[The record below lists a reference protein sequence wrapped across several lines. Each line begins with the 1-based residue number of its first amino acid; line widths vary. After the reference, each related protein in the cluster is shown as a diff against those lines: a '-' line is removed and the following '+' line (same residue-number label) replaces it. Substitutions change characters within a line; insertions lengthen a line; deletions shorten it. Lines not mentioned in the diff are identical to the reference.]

1 MYKVFLVDDE
11 IVIREGIRNSFPWE
25 SCDFTLVGEA
35 PDGEI
40 ALQIMQDVKPDILI
54 TDIRMPF
61 MDGMQLCE
69 AVSHTM
75 PWVQIVILSGYDDF
89 TYAQQ
94 AISLGVKE
102 YLLKPVSAQ
111 ELLEVLERIAGRI
124 RDERRQQADIL
135 RIKRQFATNSAFLRE
150 KLLGEAL
157 EGVKGTQ
164 NVRMLLDRAR
174 SLNLSLLANRYL
186 VMLVCPHAGEEK
198 RALAQSALYRL
209 AEGSGDAVNACEV
222 ASGFAL
228 IVMGDDDGDLEERAY
243 GFAQAAL
250 YEVERATGDGAQIYI
265 GEAVSDVTEL
275 PRSYQAA
282 QMVRRAM
289 ELSPDPEKRRIMGVH
304 DVGPLPSEKLINLD
318 VLPLSERLQY
328 ANREDVDKILGEYI
342 SSMGAAAIHSV
353 MMVNFLYVEI
363 LMAASRIIKE
373 SGGEPR
379 AIIDARMWEQNLFA
393 SSLEPQDVIPVARE
407 VLEKA
412 IAFRDAQS
420 STRYNA
426 VINKARAYLA
436 REYQNSG
443 ITLNDVA
450 SHVCMSNSHFCTIF
464 SQEVGVTF
472 TEYLTTL
479 RMNRAKELLRTT
491 QMRSSDIAYAVGYND
506 PHYFSY
512 LFKKHTGVTPRD
524 YRKERQE
531 PGAEAGK

>member
-11 IVIREGIRNSFPWE
+11 IVIRENIRNSFPWE
-25 SCDFTLVGEA
+25 GNGGSEFSLAGEA

-40 ALQIMQDVKPDILI
+40 ALQMMQDVKPDILI

-89 TYAQQ
+89 AYAQQ

-124 RDERRQQADIL
+124 RENRRTQADLL
-135 RIKRQFATNSAFLRE
+135 RIKRQLASSSAFLRE
-150 KLLGEAL
+150 KLLSEAL
-157 EGVKGTQ
+157 GGVRGEE
-164 NVRMLLDRAR
+164 NVQSLLERAR
-174 SLNLSLLANRYL
+174 ALNLSLLAKRYL
-186 VMLVCPHAGEEK
+186 VILACPRGGEEG
-198 RALAQSALYRL
+198 RTLAQSALYRL
-209 AEGSGDAVNACEV
+209 ADGSGDAVHACE
-222 ASGFAL
+222 AQGAFAL
-228 IVMGDDDGDLEERAY
+228 IVLGDSDEDLEERAY

-250 YEVERATGDGAQIYI
+250 YEVERATGKSAHMCI
-265 GEAVSDVTEL
+265 GEAVESLSEL
-275 PRSYQAA
+275 PRSCHSA
-282 QMVRRAM
+282 QRVRRAM
-289 ELSPDPEKRRIMGVH
+289 ELSSDAEKRRIMGVR
-304 DVGPLPSEKLINLD
+304 DMEALPPAAPAINLD
-318 VLPLSERLQY
+318 VSPLSERLQY
-328 ANREDVDKILGEYI
+328 ANREDVEGILKDYI
-342 SSMGAAAIHSV
+342 ASMGSAAIHSV

-373 SGGEPR
+373 AGGEPR
-379 AIIDARMWEQNLFA
+379 EVIDAKLWEDNLF
-393 SSLEPQDVIPVARE
+393 SSAPEPEEVIPLARE

-412 IAFRDAQS
+412 IAFREEQS
-420 STRYNA
+420 ATRYNA

-443 ITLNDVA
+443 VTLNDVS

-464 SQEVGVTF
+464 SQEMGVTF
-472 TEYLTTL
+472 TEYLTEL

-512 LFKKHTGVTPRD
+512 LFKKHTGMTPRD
-524 YRKERQE
+524 FRR
-531 PGAEAGK
+531 EAQGT

>member
-11 IVIREGIRNSFPWE
+11 IVIREGIRNNFPWE
-25 SCDFTLVGEA
+25 GSDFSLAGEA

-40 ALQIMQDVKPDILI
+40 ALQMMQDVKPDILI

-89 TYAQQ
+89 SYAQQ

-111 ELLEVLERIAGRI
+111 ELLEVLERIGARI
-124 RDERRQQADIL
+124 REERRQQADLL
-135 RIKRQFATNSAFLRE
+135 RIKRQFASNSGFLKE
-150 KLLGEAL
+150 KLLVEAL
-157 EGVKGTQ
+157 NGAKSAEAAT
-164 NVRMLLDRAR
+164 RMLERAR
-174 SLNLSLLANRYL
+174 GLNFSLLAKRYL
-186 VMLVCPHAGEEK
+186 VILARARGGEEG
-198 RALAQSALYRL
+198 RALAQSILYRL
-209 AEGSGDAVNACEV
+209 ADGSGDAVHACE
-222 ASGFAL
+222 APGGFAL
-228 IVMGDDDGDLEERAY
+228 IVMGDSDDDLEERAY
-243 GFAQAAL
+243 GFSQAAL
-250 YEVERATGDGAQIYI
+250 YEIERASGTTAQMCI
-265 GEAVSDVTEL
+265 GEAVGDFSEL
-275 PRSYQAA
+275 PRSYQSA

-289 ELSPDPEKRRIMGVH
+289 DESPDKEKRRIMGAR
-304 DVGPLPSEKLINLD
+304 DVGMQPMDALINLD

-328 ANREDVDKILGEYI
+328 ANREDVEKILNEYI
-342 SSMGAAAIHSV
+342 HSMGSAAIHSV

-379 AIIDARMWEQNLFA
+379 EVIDEEMWEQSLF
-393 SSLEPQDVIPVARE
+393 STMHDPQEVIPVAKE

-412 IAFRDAQS
+412 IAFREQQS
-420 STRYNA
+420 STRYNGT
-426 VINKARAYLA
+426 INKARAYLA

-443 ITLNDVA
+443 VTLNDVA

-472 TEYLTTL
+472 TEYLTNL
-479 RMNRAKELLRTT
+479 RMSRAKELLRTT
-491 QMRSSDIAYAVGYND
+491 KLRSSDIAYAVGYND

-512 LFKKHTGVTPRD
+512 LFKKHTGLTPRD
-524 YRKERQE
+524 YRKESSERM
-531 PGAEAGK
+531 

>member
-25 SCDFTLVGEA
+25 GNGGSEFSLAGEA

-40 ALQIMQDVKPDILI
+40 ALQMMQDVKPDILI

-89 TYAQQ
+89 SYAQQ

-124 RDERRQQADIL
+124 REERRLQADIL
-135 RIKRQFATNSAFLRE
+135 RIKRQFASSSAFLRE
-150 KLLGEAL
+150 KLLSEAL
-157 EGVKGTQ
+157 GGVKGTENISQ
-164 NVRMLLDRAR
+164 LLERAR
-174 SLNLSLLANRYL
+174 ALNLSLLANRYL
-186 VMLVCPHAGEEK
+186 VILACPGGGEEG
-198 RALAQSALYRL
+198 RTLAQSALYRL
-209 AEGSGDAVNACEV
+209 ADGSGEAVHACEV
-222 ASGFAL
+222 SGGFAL
-228 IVMGDDDGDLEERAY
+228 IVMGDTDEDLEERAY
-243 GFAQAAL
+243 GCARAAL
-250 YEVERATGDGAQIYI
+250 YEVERATGKSARMCI
-265 GEAVSDVTEL
+265 GEAVTNIAEL
-275 PRSYQAA
+275 PRSLHAA

-289 ELSPDPEKRRIMGVH
+289 DVSPDSEKRRIMGVR
-304 DVGPLPSEKLINLD
+304 DMGPLPAERIINLD

-328 ANREDVDKILGEYI
+328 ANRDDVEKILSEYI
-342 SSMGAAAIHSV
+342 ASMGSAAIHSV

-379 AIIDARMWEQNLFA
+379 EVVDERMWEQNLFGD
-393 SSLEPQDVIPVARE
+393 SPEPEEIIPLARE

-412 IAFRDAQS
+412 IAFRDEQS

-443 ITLNDVA
+443 VTLNDVS

-464 SQEVGVTF
+464 SQEMGVTF
-472 TEYLTTL
+472 TEYLTNL
-479 RMNRAKELLRTT
+479 RMNKAKELLRTT
-491 QMRSSDIAYAVGYND
+491 QMRSSDVAYAVGYND

-524 YRKERQE
+524 YRKEAQ
-531 PGAEAGK
+531 G

>member
-11 IVIREGIRNSFPWE
+11 IVIRENIRNSFPWE
-25 SCDFTLVGEA
+25 GNGGGEFSLVGEA

-40 ALQIMQDVKPDILI
+40 ALQMMQDVKPDILI

-89 TYAQQ
+89 AYAQQ

-124 RDERRQQADIL
+124 REERRLQADIL
-135 RIKRQFATNSAFLRE
+135 RIKRQFASSSAFLRE

-157 EGVKGTQ
+157 AGVRGAENAK
-164 NVRMLLDRAR
+164 NLLERAR
-174 SLNLSLLANRYL
+174 ALNLSLLANRYL
-186 VMLVCPHAGEEK
+186 VILACPGGGEEG
-198 RALAQSALYRL
+198 RTLAQNALYRL
-209 AEGSGDAVNACEV
+209 ADGSGDAVHACED
-222 ASGFAL
+222 SGGFAL
-228 IVMGDDDGDLEERAY
+228 IVMGDTDEDLEERAY

-250 YEVERATGDGAQIYI
+250 YEVERATGKNARMCI
-265 GEAVSDVTEL
+265 GEAVTDIADL
-275 PRSYQAA
+275 PRSLRAA

-289 ELSPDPEKRRIMGVH
+289 DVSPDPEKRRIVGARDMGTLS
-304 DVGPLPSEKLINLD
+304 PAEPAINLD
-318 VLPLSERLQY
+318 VSPLSERLQY
-328 ANREDVDKILGEYI
+328 ANRGDVEKILGEYI
-342 SSMGAAAIHSV
+342 ASMGSAAIHSV

-363 LMAASRIIKE
+363 LRAASRIVRE

-379 AIIDARMWEQNLFA
+379 EVIDGRMWEQNLFGDA
-393 SSLEPQDVIPVARE
+393 LQPEEIIPLARE

-412 IAFRDAQS
+412 IAFRDEQS

-443 ITLNDVA
+443 VTLNDVS

-464 SQEVGVTF
+464 SQEMGVTF
-472 TEYLTTL
+472 TEYLTNL
-479 RMNRAKELLRTT
+479 RMSKAKELLRTT
-491 QMRSSDIAYAVGYND
+491 QMRSSDVAYAVGYND

-524 YRKERQE
+524 YRKEAQ
-531 PGAEAGK
+531 GT

>member
-25 SCDFTLVGEA
+25 ENGFTLVGEA
-35 PDGEI
+35 PDGEL
-40 ALQIMQDVKPDILI
+40 ALQTMQDVKPDILI

-89 TYAQQ
+89 AYAQQ

-111 ELLEVLERIAGRI
+111 ELLEVLKRIASRI
-124 RDERRQQADIL
+124 CEDRRQQADLL
-135 RIKRQFATNSAFLRE
+135 RIQKQFASTAAFVRE
-150 KLLGEAL
+150 RLLSDALSGAADAQALLSRAGE
-157 EGVKGTQ
+157 
-164 NVRMLLDRAR
+164 
-174 SLNLSLLANRYL
+174 LNLALSARRYL
-186 VMLVCPHAGEEK
+186 VILACLRGSGEE
-198 RALAQSALYRL
+198 RTLAQSALYRL
-209 AEGSGDAVNACEV
+209 ADGSGEAVYACE
-222 ASGFAL
+222 AQGGFAL
-228 IVMGDDDGDLEERAY
+228 IVLGDSDEALEERAY

-250 YEVERATGDGAQIYI
+250 YEMERAANAGARMYI
-265 GEAVSDVTEL
+265 GEAVDSLAGL
-275 PRSYQAA
+275 PRSFQSAQRVRQA
-282 QMVRRAM
+282 V
-289 ELSPDPEKRRIMGVH
+289 ELSAAAEKHRIMGVR
-304 DVGPLPSEKLINLD
+304 DMDALPPAQPDINLD
-318 VLPLSERLQY
+318 VSPLSERLQY
-328 ANREDVDKILGEYI
+328 ANREDVEGILRDHI
-342 SSMGAAAIHSV
+342 ASMGSAAIHSV

-379 AIIDARMWEQNLFA
+379 EVIDAKLWEDNLF
-393 SSLEPQDVIPVARE
+393 SSAPEPEEVIPLARE

-412 IAFRDAQS
+412 IAFREEQS
-420 STRYNA
+420 ATRYNA

-443 ITLNDVA
+443 VTLNDVS

-464 SQEVGVTF
+464 SQEMGVTF
-472 TEYLTTL
+472 TEYLTEL

-512 LFKKHTGVTPRD
+512 LFKKHTGMTPRD
-524 YRKERQE
+524 FRKDAQ
-531 PGAEAGK
+531 GA

>member
-25 SCDFTLVGEA
+25 GNGGSEFALVGEA

-40 ALQIMQDVKPDILI
+40 ALQTMQDVKPDILI

-69 AVSHTM
+69 AVAHTM

-89 TYAQQ
+89 SYAQQ

-111 ELLEVLERIAGRI
+111 ELLEVLRRIAGRI
-124 RDERRQQADIL
+124 REERAQQADIL
-135 RIKRQFATNSAFLRE
+135 RIKRQFASTTAYLRE
-150 KLLGEAL
+150 QILGEAL
-157 EGVKGTQ
+157 GGVRGEAAVQ
-164 NVRMLLDRAR
+164 SLLERAR
-174 SLNLSLLANRYL
+174 ELNMSLQANRYL
-186 VMLVCPHAGEEK
+186 VILACPPGGEEG
-198 RALAQSALYRL
+198 RTLAKSALYRQ
-209 AEGSGDAVNACEV
+209 AEGSGDAVYACETPG
-222 ASGFAL
+222 GFAL
-228 IVMGDDDGDLEERAY
+228 IVTGETDEDLEERAY
-243 GFAQAAL
+243 GCAQAAL
-250 YEVERATGDGAQIYI
+250 YGVERATGKSARMCI
-265 GEAVSDVTEL
+265 GEAVSDISAL
-275 PRSYQAA
+275 PQSLLSA
-282 QMVRRAM
+282 QRVRQAM
-289 ELSPDPEKRRIMGVH
+289 EAAADSEKRRILGVR
-304 DVGPLPSEKLINLD
+304 DMDALPAVPAINLD
-318 VLPLSERLQY
+318 VLPLDERLRY
-328 ANREDVDKILGEYI
+328 ANREDVDKILQEHI
-342 SSMGAAAIHSV
+342 ASMGSAAIHSV

-379 AIIDARMWEQNLFA
+379 EVIDAKLWEQNLFSA
-393 SSLEPQDVIPVARE
+393 TPDPEEIIPVARE
-407 VLEKA
+407 VLQKA
-412 IAFRDAQS
+412 IAFREQQS

-443 ITLNDVA
+443 VTLNDVS

-472 TEYLTTL
+472 TEYLTNL
-479 RMNRAKELLRTT
+479 RMNKAKELLRTT
-491 QMRSSDIAYAVGYND
+491 QMRSSDVAYAVGYND

-512 LFKKHTGVTPRD
+512 LFKKHAGMTPRD
-524 YRKERQE
+524 YRKEAQ
-531 PGAEAGK
+531 G

>member
-25 SCDFTLVGEA
+25 GNGGSEFALVGEA

-40 ALQIMQDVKPDILI
+40 ALQMMQDVKPDILI

-89 TYAQQ
+89 SYAQQ

-111 ELLEVLERIAGRI
+111 ELLEVLERIAARI
-124 RDERRQQADIL
+124 REERRQQADIL
-135 RIKRQFATNSAFLRE
+135 RIKRQFASSSAFLRE
-150 KLLGEAL
+150 RLLGEAL
-157 EGVKGTQ
+157 AGVQGKEGVQ
-164 NVRMLLDRAR
+164 SLLERAR
-174 SLNLSLLANRYL
+174 ALNLSLHANRYL
-186 VMLVCPHAGEEK
+186 VILACPRGGEEG
-198 RALAQSALYRL
+198 RTLAQSALYRL
-209 AEGSGDAVNACEV
+209 AEGSGDAVHACEV
-222 ASGFAL
+222 SGGFAL
-228 IVMGDDDGDLEERAY
+228 IVMGDSDEDLEERAY
-243 GFAQAAL
+243 GCARAAL
-250 YEVERATGDGAQIYI
+250 YEVERATGKSARMCI
-265 GEAVSDVTEL
+265 GEAVSDLTAL
-275 PRSYQAA
+275 PQSYQSA
-282 QMVRRAM
+282 QRVRQAM
-289 ELSPDPEKRRIMGVH
+289 EIASDPEKRRIMGVR
-304 DVGPLPSEKLINLD
+304 DMGALPVDRTINLD
-318 VLPLSERLQY
+318 VLPLNERLQY
-328 ANREDVDKILGEYI
+328 ANREDVDKILQEHI
-342 SSMGAAAIHSV
+342 ASMGSAAIHSV

-379 AIIDARMWEQNLFA
+379 EVIDAKLWEQNLFSA
-393 SSLEPQDVIPVARE
+393 TPDPEEVIPVARE

-412 IAFRDAQS
+412 IAFREQQS
-420 STRYNA
+420 STHYNA
-426 VINKARAYLA
+426 VINKTRAYLA

-443 ITLNDVA
+443 VTLNDVS

-472 TEYLTTL
+472 TEYLTNL
-479 RMNRAKELLRTT
+479 RMNKAKELLRTT
-491 QMRSSDIAYAVGYND
+491 QMRSSDVAYAVGYND

-512 LFKKHTGVTPRD
+512 LFKKHTGMTPRD
-524 YRKERQE
+524 YRKEAQ
-531 PGAEAGK
+531 G